1 MAQSKGFFHYL
12 FRFLLG
18 ISLIALGMKS
28 LYSIDSNHGFVSQN
42 IRLISELLQ
51 KPSLSQYRELSPQV
65 ILAEAYLYGISGILL
80 IMGTSLAKITAFL
93 AVVIELGLVHNPY
106 FYKEKK
112 FRTLSALYLGIFGA
126 VLNN

>member
-65 ILAEAYLYGISGILL
+65 ILAEAYLYVISGILL

>member
-28 LYSIDSNHGFVSQN
+28 LYSIDSYHGFVSQN

-51 KPSLSQYRELSPQV
+51 KPSLAQYRELSPQV
-65 ILAEAYLYGISGILL
+65 ILAEAYLYVISGILL

>member
-1 MAQSKGFFHYL
+1 MAQSKGFLNYL
-12 FRFLLG
+12 FRILLG

-42 IRLISELLQ
+42 IRLLSELLQ
-51 KPSLSQYRELSPQV
+51 KPSLAQYRELSPQV
-65 ILAEAYLYGISGILL
+65 ILAEAYLYVISGILL